1 MHSLF
6 ERISYLLFDFCHFVA
21 ALDGERISV
30 CFHIIEEHERLVQQF
45 ISCGLS
51 HGICLVI
58 VEFGEHIHLR
68 ESFLLIGNPRQR
80 LHHIRYGGD
89 AVEGLR
95 SHVLV
100 VEFPDLL
107 TSHLHL
113 FLFEHSFECRH
124 KLANQSLYV
133 ISL

>member
-6 ERISYLLFDFCHFVA
+6 ERISNLLFDFCHFVTA
-21 ALDGERISV
+21 FDGERISV
-30 CFHIIEEHERLVQQF
+30 GFHIIEEHESLVQQF
-45 ISCGLS
+45 VSCRLP

-58 VEFGEHIHLR
+58 VEFGKHVHLG
-68 ESFLLIGNPRQR
+68 ESLLLIGNSCHRF
-80 LHHIRYGGD
+80 HHILDGGY
-89 AVEGLR
+89 AVEGIR
-95 SHVLV
+95 AHVLI

-133 ISL
+133 VSL